1 MHRKLNVAAIVFGLV
16 LAPAVCSRAA
26 DTAEKPL
33 KQIRTAD
40 CVYVP
45 TPNDVVEKMLE
56 MAGVK
61 KSDLLYDLGSGDGR
75 IVVTAARKVG
85 CKAVGYEIDPERVAD
100 ARKNIEKRKV
110 GKLAKIE
117 QEDVFKLDLT
127 PASVVTIYLLPDME
141 VKLLPQLKK
150 LKAGS
155 RIVVHDYPIR
165 GIKAD
170 KEVSL
175 TSKEDNV
182 HHYVYLYTL
191 PLKEDTSADK
201 ETGGQ

>member
-1 MHRKLNVAAIVFGLV
+1 MHRNLNVAAIVFGLV
-16 LAPAVCSRAA
+16 LAPAACSRAA

-75 IVVTAARKVG
+75 IVVTAARKFG
-85 CKAVGYEIDPERVAD
+85 CKAIGYEIDPERVAD

-110 GKLAKIE
+110 GETSQDRAGRRLQARPDPGERGHDLPAPRHGGEAPPAAQEAQGRLADRRPRLSHPRH
-117 QEDVFKLDLT
+117 QGR
-127 PASVVTIYLLPDME
+127 
-141 VKLLPQLKK
+141 Q
-150 LKAGS
+150 
-155 RIVVHDYPIR
+155 
-165 GIKAD
+165 
-170 KEVSL
+170 
-175 TSKEDNV
+175 
-182 HHYVYLYTL
+182 
-191 PLKEDTSADK
+191 
-201 ETGGQ
+201 GGQHDRPRRTTSTTTCTSTRCR

>member
-1 MHRKLNVAAIVFGLV
+1 MRRVLSLAAVALGLL
-16 LAPAVCSRAA
+16 LAPAARNGVAQEP
-26 DTAEKPL
+26 EKKPE
-33 KQIRTAD
+33 KIRTAD

-56 MAGVK
+56 FAQVK
-61 KSDLLYDLGSGDGR
+61 KDDLLYDLGSGDGR
-75 IVVTAARKVG
+75 IVVTAAKKFG
-85 CKAVGYEIDPERVAD
+85 CRAVGYEIDPDRVID
-100 ARKNIEKRKV
+100 ARKNIKKRNV
-110 GKLAKIE
+110 EKLAKIV

-150 LKAGS
+150 LKDGS

-165 GIKAD
+165 GIKPD
-170 KEVSL
+170 KEASL

-182 HHYVYLYTL
+182 KHYVYLYTL
-191 PLKEDTSADK
+191 PLKEDEGEK
-201 ETGGQ
+201 E

>member
-1 MHRKLNVAAIVFGLV
+1 MHRTLNVAAALLALI
-16 LAPAVCSRAA
+16 LAPAACSRAA
-26 DTAEKPL
+26 QNAEPPPK
-33 KQIRTAD
+33 KIRTAD

-61 KSDLLYDLGSGDGR
+61 KTDLLYDLGSGDGR
-75 IVVTAARKVG
+75 IVVAAARKYG

-100 ARKNIEKRKV
+100 ARKNIKKRNV
-110 GKLAKIE
+110 EKLAKVV
-117 QEDVFKLDLT
+117 QEDVFKLDLS
-127 PASVVTIYLLPDME
+127 PASVITIYLLPEME

-150 LKAGS
+150 LKDGS

-165 GIKAD
+165 GIKAQ
-170 KEVSL
+170 KEATM

-182 HHYVYLYTL
+182 EHHVYLYTL
-191 PLKEDTSADK
+191 PLKEDSSAGTEYD
-201 ETGGQ
+201 Q